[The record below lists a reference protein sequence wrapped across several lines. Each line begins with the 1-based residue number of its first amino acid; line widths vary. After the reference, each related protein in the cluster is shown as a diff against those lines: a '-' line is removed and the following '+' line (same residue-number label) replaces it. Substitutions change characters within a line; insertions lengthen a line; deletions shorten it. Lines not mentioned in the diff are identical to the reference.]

1 MIIQR
6 WQSVLLLIVG
16 ILLAYISFSFTD
28 TWYVN
33 CISLIAALLSIVT
46 IFLYKKPL
54 VQRKLCTIIMLIV
67 IILMAT
73 SWNVGILPESI
84 SMTTSS
90 VVSIVLLF
98 ISSRLIKKDYDKIK
112 SIDRIR

>member
-1 MIIQR
+1 
-6 WQSVLLLIVG
+6 
-16 ILLAYISFSFTD
+16 
-28 TWYVN
+28 
-33 CISLIAALLSIVT
+33 
-46 IFLYKKPL
+46 
-54 VQRKLCTIIMLIV
+54 
-67 IILMAT
+67 MAT